1 MASVTIVGPG
11 RMGLALGGALVS
23 TGAMRSL
30 TVFGRRPE
38 PPSHPL
44 FTQGVARY
52 VFGVEPLAPDS
63 VALFLAVP
71 DSVVPE
77 MAFTVAAQ
85 GDAPEGCA
93 AFHLSGSLPT
103 DVLAPLHARGY
114 ALGSFHPLQAVSHP
128 VSAADRIPGSYV
140 AVVGSPEATVVARRL
155 ASGMGCHVLSVPA
168 ARRPLFHAATVMASN
183 YLPPLLDLATRLMER
198 AGVAS
203 DDALPALLPLVRGT
217 LDSIEERGLGAS
229 VRGPIAAEDV
239 ETIALH
245 LRALDEDDRRVYAAF
260 GTQLLRLAGPELDD
274 DARATI
280 AEQFEKA
287 GR

>member
-23 TGAMRSL
+23 SGATRSL

-63 VALFLAVP
+63 IALFLAVP
-71 DSVVPE
+71 DAAVPE
-77 MAFTVAAQ
+77 MAYTVAAQ

-93 AFHLSGSLPT
+93 AFHVSGSLPT
-103 DVLAPLHARGY
+103 DVLGPLHGRGY

-128 VSAADRIPGSYV
+128 VSAADRIPGSYI
-140 AVVGSPEATVVARRL
+140 AVVGSPEATAVARRL
-155 ASGMGCHVLSVPA
+155 ANAMGSRVLSVPA
-168 ARRPLFHAATVMASN
+168 ARRPLFHAATVLASN
-183 YLPPLLDLATRLMER
+183 YLPPLLDLAVRLMER
-198 AGVAS
+198 AGVAP
-203 DDALPALLPLVRGT
+203 DEALAALLPLVRGT
-217 LDSIEERGLGAS
+217 LDSVGERGLAAS
-229 VRGPIAAEDV
+229 VRGPIVAEDL

-245 LRALDEDDRRVYAAF
+245 LRALDEDDRKIYAAF
-260 GTQLLRLAGPELDD
+260 GAQLARLAGPGLDD
-274 DARATI
+274 DVRATI
-280 AEQFEKA
+280 LEQFEKV